1 MANIDPKKMKKLL
14 VNYAHP
20 GQHHSRIN
28 KAMAQE
34 ARSIDGLSFID
45 LYAWYP
51 SLIIDIDQEQQR
63 LLDHDIIVF
72 QFPLFWSSAPALVK
86 EWLDLVLE
94 PGFAWGEGGD
104 KLAGKKMMLAITAGR
119 PQTAYSKTGVQGA
132 DLADF
137 LLPLHRTFELC
148 QMVPLPPYVLFD
160 AQGLFE
166 QDGTRQSAH
175 IAGYGRLLRALQA
188 GSYQPGE
195 QTLILSTDLATVIES
210 P

>member
-1 MANIDPKKMKKLL
+1 MKKLL

-20 GQHHSRIN
+20 GQRHSQIN
-28 KAMAQE
+28 NAMAQE
-34 ARSIDGLSFID
+34 AQSIDGLSFID

-51 SLIIDIDQEQQR
+51 SLMIDIDQEQQR
-63 LLDHDIIVF
+63 LRDHDLIVF

-94 PGFAWGEGGD
+94 PGFAWGAGGD
-104 KLAGKKMMLAITAGR
+104 KLVGKKVMLAITAGS
-119 PQTAYSKTGVQGA
+119 PQAAYSKTGVQGA

-137 LLPLHRTFELC
+137 LLPLHRAFELC
-148 QMVPLPPYVLFD
+148 QMTCLPPYVLFD

-166 QDGTRQSAH
+166 PDGTRRHMAH
-175 IAGYGRLLRALQA
+175 IAGYGRLLRTLQA
-188 GSYQPGE
+188 GSYQPEE
-195 QTLILSTDLATVIES
+195 QALILSDDLATVIES